1 MKGLAQH
8 PVYDE
13 CWINGT
19 DDDDDEEGEGGRHW
33 QTENIVYHAVHANR
47 RVGFWFGRW
56 GLFCYLLAGVK
67 VSEVLK
73 FLQ

>member
-1 MKGLAQH
+1 MVLMMMMMMMMKRERGEDTGKQKILRIMLSMQTAGL
-8 PVYDE
+8 VF
-13 CWINGT
+13 GL
-19 DDDDDEEGEGGRHW
+19 GG
-33 QTENIVYHAVHANR
+33 
-47 RVGFWFGRW
+47 W